1 MDEVLRNLNKEIG
14 VTGSAVVS
22 KDGLIIASGLDQDDE
37 AVAGMAASVFQSA
50 STTAGIMSI
59 GTINMITLESDK
71 GKAFM
76 IDLPDAFL
84 VVLTDAEV
92 NLGRIRIEIRKA
104 ANILKAQM

>member
-14 VTGSAVVS
+14 VTGSAIVS

-92 NLGRIRIEIRKA
+92 NLGRLRIEIRKA
-104 ANILKAQM
+104 ANVLRTQM

>member
-14 VTGSAVVS
+14 VTGSAIVS

-59 GTINMITLESDK
+59 GTISMITLESDK

-92 NLGRIRIEIRKA
+92 NLGRLRIEIRKA
-104 ANILKAQM
+104 ANVLRTQM